1 MLPKVAFVCT
11 HNAKRSQIAEA
22 LGRHLANDVFESY
35 SGGTDIKDAINPD
48 AVRLMK
54 DMYGIDMEKEQ
65 KTKLVSALPPVDI
78 VIATGCGEACPFL
91 PCRYMEHWDFE
102 DTKSQGDEALRELI
116 RATEG
121 KVLDLKERVKS
132 GVVFEEVLF

>member
-22 LGRHLANDVFESY
+22 LGRHLASDVFESY
-35 SGGTDIKDAINPD
+35 SGGTDLKDTISPD

-54 DMYGIDMEKEQ
+54 ELYGIDMQEHQ
-65 KTKLVSALPPVDI
+65 KPKLVSALPPVDI

-91 PCRYMEHWDFE
+91 PCKYMEHWELDAGG
-102 DTKSQGDEALRELI
+102 QGDDELRKLI
-116 RATEG
+116 GETE
-121 KVLDLKERVKS
+121 KLILDLKERVMA
-132 GVVFEEVLF
+132 GVIFEEALF